1 MAAQWLPC
9 HRDGMMLPEHG
20 RKGMLTTKLTEEDA
34 RRAEALWAEYQ
45 KTHDVTDR
53 IGETVGIEPETGAMW
68 FGESII
74 DVADQRDAAGM
85 HRPLH
90 VIRVGSDAY

>member
-1 MAAQWLPC
+1 MVA
-9 HRDGMMLPEHG
+9 G
-20 RKGMLTTKLTEEDA
+20 KLTEADA
-34 RRAEALWAEYQ
+34 QRAEALWAEYQ
-45 KTHDVTDR
+45 RSHDVSDR

-74 DVADQRDAAGM
+74 DVADQRDNAGV

-90 VIRVGSDAY
+90 FIRVGFKTYFRKGRRQ